1 MNLVLKLLGDDIRKP
16 SALVHFE
23 REMSPV
29 EQKIMTLII
38 FHSQVMD
45 SDDKG
50 FYYIKKSFVREFLG
64 WEESNNYP
72 RIYQAFKNIF
82 DNSITWNFLGTDR
95 TFQNL
100 MCKLIVSL
108 LKPTA
113 TGEYIGYKLHP
124 DLEPVIK
131 DPKVFAK
138 IKLIMMSILAKPK
151 YAFPLYE
158 ILSDFYSRG
167 EKSAKIPMELLRSS
181 LGISEDA
188 YDSFIPF
195 KRRVLKPNIDAI
207 NNNTDCKVSYST
219 YRENRKV
226 AGLIFQIE
234 KQNWQPPLLMNHF
247 NELKGYYE
255 SSRTLRI
262 SGQWEGF
269 TSPEDKAFFYSVS
282 QFHIT
287 EQDVKRSIQTHG
299 LTGAVEIRDYVLAEV
314 ERRGQSK
321 DPVRDVGAYM
331 ARCLKDGFGKKTQ
344 EERDHQASV
353 KAEADKKRNQAKAK
367 EALERDVQNIKSD
380 FWNYQIAL
388 IDSKFDQ
395 MEPEEWE
402 AFNESFVT
410 ENPLFAKGFRESGL
424 ERPTVRA
431 SFYKFAVQQLL
442 SDDERDIQRFAK
454 GKGASANLLKEIS
467 RIK

>member
-1 MNLVLKLLGDDIRKP
+1 MNLVLKLLGDDIKKP

-38 FHSQVMD
+38 FHSQVTD
-45 SDDKG
+45 SDEKG

-167 EKSAKIPMELLRSS
+167 EKSVKMPMDLLRSS
-181 LGISEDA
+181 LGIANDA
-188 YDSFIPF
+188 YESFIPF

-207 NNNTDCKVSYST
+207 NNNTDCKVTYST

-226 AGLIFQIE
+226 AGLVFEIE

-247 NELKGYYE
+247 NELRAYYE
-255 SSRTLRI
+255 NSRTLKI
-262 SGQWEGF
+262 VNQWGGF
-269 TSPEDKAFFYSVS
+269 SSAEEQAFFESVS

-287 EQDVKRSIQTHG
+287 EQDVHRAIEAHS
-299 LTGAVEIRDYVLAEV
+299 LEGAVEIRDYVLLEV
-314 ERRGQSK
+314 GRRSQSK

-331 ARCLKDGFGKKTQ
+331 ARCLKEGFGKKTQ
-344 EERDHQASV
+344 EERKQEERV
-353 KAEADKKRNQAKAK
+353 KVEADRKLNQAKIKEDAELKAK
-367 EALERDVQNIKSD
+367 NIKNE
-380 FWNYQIAL
+380 FWNYQVEL
-388 IDSKFDQ
+388 IDNKLAQ
-395 MEPEEWE
+395 MEPEQWE
-402 AFNESFVT
+402 RFNESFAT
-410 ENPLFAKGFRESGL
+410 RNPLFAKGFRESGL

-431 SFYKFAVQQLL
+431 SFYKFAVEQLL
-442 SDDERDIQRFAK
+442 SAEERDIRLFAK
-454 GKGASANLLKEIS
+454 GRGAASQVIKLLD
-467 RIK
+467 

>member
-50 FYYIKKSFVREFLG
+50 FYYIKKSFIREFLG

-72 RIYQAFKNIF
+72 RIYQAFKSIF
-82 DNSITWNFLGTDR
+82 DNSVTWNFLGTDR
-95 TFQNL
+95 TFQSL
-100 MCKLIVSL
+100 MCKLVVSL

-167 EKSAKIPMELLRSS
+167 EKSVKMPIELLRSS
-181 LGISEDA
+181 LGIASDA
-188 YDSFIPF
+188 YESFIPF

-207 NNNTDCKVSYST
+207 NNNTDCKVTYST

-226 AGLIFQIE
+226 AGLIFEIE

-247 NELKGYYE
+247 NELQVYYE
-255 SSRTLRI
+255 NSRALKI
-262 SGQWEGF
+262 VSQWGGLNSAE
-269 TSPEDKAFFYSVS
+269 EKAFFDSVS
-282 QFHIT
+282 QLHIT
-287 EQDVKRSIQTHG
+287 EQDVRRAIDTHS
-299 LTGAVEIRDYVLAEV
+299 LTGAIEIRDYVLLEV
-314 ERRGQSK
+314 ERRSQSK
-321 DPVRDVGAYM
+321 DPVRDIGAYM
-331 ARCLKDGFGKKTQ
+331 ARCLKEGFGKKTQ
-344 EERDHQASV
+344 EERNHQARV
-353 KAEADKKRNQAKAK
+353 KAEADKKRSQAKVKEDFELQAK
-367 EALERDVQNIKSD
+367 NVKDE
-380 FWNYQIAL
+380 FWSY
-388 IDSKFDQ
+388 Q
-395 MEPEEWE
+395 MELVDNKLAQMEQGKLEEL
-402 AFNESFVT
+402 NDSYT
-410 ENPLFAKGFRESGL
+410 IQNPLFAKGFRESGL

-442 SDDERDIQRFAK
+442 SAEERDIHNFAK
-454 GKGASANLLKEIS
+454 SKEIANQV
-467 RIK
+467 IKLLD